1 MGTNEA
7 AETIRIR
14 VGQARH
20 AQGASTPRQ
29 WIGIG
34 LFWSAVP
41 MILFLILPLLALIWR
56 ADLADI
62 GIHLTQPVARRAIFL
77 SLWTSATATLLTV
90 LFGTPLALL
99 MARRRFPL
107 RRALDTVIDLPTVLP
122 PAVAGLALLMA
133 FGRRGMLGQSLSVA
147 GLEIA
152 FTSLAVILAQLFVA
166 SPYYIRAAIGGFSR
180 SEVELEEA
188 ATLDGADNRQVFRF
202 VTVPLARASLLG
214 GLVMTWARALGDFGA
229 TILFAGNYP
238 GRTQTMPLA
247 IYIGFELDLDV
258 ALALSVVLMATAFG
272 ILLLVKWLLGRTD
285 EGNQQG

>member
-1 MGTNEA
+1 M
-7 AETIRIR
+7 
-14 VGQARH
+14 
-20 AQGASTPRQ
+20 P
-29 WIGIG
+29 
-34 LFWSAVP
+34 L
-41 MILFLILPLLALIWR
+41 ILFLILPLLALIWR
-56 ADLADI
+56 TDLAEI
-62 GIHLTQPVARRAIFL
+62 GIHLAQPMARRAIFL

-107 RRALDTVIDLPTVLP
+107 SRALDTFIDLPTVLP

-147 GLEIA
+147 GLNIA

-166 SPYYIRAAIGGFSR
+166 SPYYIRAAIGGFLR
-180 SEVELEEA
+180 SEEKLEEA
-188 ATLDGADNRQVFRF
+188 AALDGADSRQIFRF
-202 VTVPLARASLLG
+202 VTVPLARSALLG

-247 IYIGFELDLDV
+247 IYIGFELDLQV
-258 ALALSVVLMATAFG
+258 ALSLSFVLMATAFG
-272 ILLLVKWLLGRTD
+272 ILLLLKWLLGHNN
-285 EGNQQG
+285 EG

>member
-1 MGTNEA
+1 MGTSEA
-7 AETIRIR
+7 AEAIRIG
-14 VGQARH
+14 VGRTGGVRGART
-20 AQGASTPRQ
+20 AQRRAGGA
-29 WIGIG
+29 

-41 MILFLILPLLALIWR
+41 MILFLTLPLLALIWR
-56 ADLADI
+56 TDLADI
-62 GIHLTQPVARRAIFL
+62 STHLTQPSARRAISL
-77 SLWTSATATLLTV
+77 SLWTSATATSLTI

-99 MARRRFPL
+99 TARRRFWG

-147 GLEIA
+147 GIEIA
-152 FTSLAVILAQLFVA
+152 FTSVAVVLAQLFVA

-180 SEVELEEA
+180 AAAELEEA
-188 ATLDGADNRQVFRF
+188 ATLDGADSRQVFRF

-272 ILLLVKWLLGRTD
+272 ILLLVKWLLARS
-285 EGNQQG
+285 EE